1 VVFIPSEQTEDLNI
15 LVFLLSSLSFTLVFD
30 FVPIWNSVPPLG
42 AVLLPRYL
50 CRFSSFLLFHCADA
64 FTDLDPLGTG
74 RTRPYVDKKYF
85 FQELKN
91 PPKKL
96 LKELS
101 SGSQAGL
108 GLGLSLGQP
117 DGLFPEE
124 STTISTTTTATNITA
139 GTNQPQPDSH
149 FCTENKFRLLS

>member
-1 VVFIPSEQTEDLNI
+1 
-15 LVFLLSSLSFTLVFD
+15 
-30 FVPIWNSVPPLG
+30 
-42 AVLLPRYL
+42 
-50 CRFSSFLLFHCADA
+50 
-64 FTDLDPLGTG
+64 LDPLGTG

-108 GLGLSLGQP
+108 GLGLSLGQL
-117 DGLFPEE
+117 DGLFPED
-124 STTISTTTTATNITA
+124 STTISTTTTTATNITA
-139 GTNQPQPDSH
+139 GTNQSQFEH
-149 FCTENKFRLLS
+149 HYCTEKKIINN